1 MVKEFECRSTGMDCP
16 FMVRDENE
24 NELASLTQQH
34 AKSTHQKSMS
44 REDVLRFARNV

>member
-1 MVKEFECRSTGMDCP
+1 MVKEFECRATGTDCP

-24 NELASLTQQH
+24 SELASLAQQH

-44 REDVLRFARNV
+44 REDILRSARDV